1 MHSEEV
7 KNLRLNYTVNILDG
21 AFFGLGI
28 GFASFT
34 TIIPLFVA
42 TLTNSAILIGLI
54 SAIHVM
60 GWQIPQLLVANR
72 VARLERFK
80 PMVMWMTIHERLPFL
95 GLALI
100 TLALPLI
107 GPVAALVLTF
117 LMVSWQ
123 GLGAGFTANPWQNMI
138 GKVIPSDYLATFFG
152 MQSSAANL
160 LSSGTAIAAGLIL
173 EQQVFPSNFTI
184 CFLACFIS
192 MGFSYA
198 ALGVTRESKREN
210 VVTKEAQIPI
220 WHSIKRIL
228 KADHNFN
235 WFLVSRM
242 LVQFG
247 TMAFAFYTVY
257 AVKRL
262 GASDVSVG
270 ILTSVLMFTQV
281 ITNPLLGWLADHWS
295 RKRTL
300 EVGALAI
307 MSSALLAWFAPNV
320 AWMYP
325 AMVLAGLA
333 NTAFWTVVMAVTL
346 QFGSE
351 ADRPTYVGMAN
362 TFIAPATIVA
372 PLIGGW
378 LADATSYQFTFLFAA
393 VAGLL
398 SALAF
403 HFFVKEP
410 SKA

>member
-1 MHSEEV
+1 
-7 KNLRLNYTVNILDG
+7 
-21 AFFGLGI
+21 
-28 GFASFT
+28 
-34 TIIPLFVA
+34 
-42 TLTNSAILIGLI
+42 
-54 SAIHVM
+54 
-60 GWQIPQLLVANR
+60 
-72 VARLERFK
+72 
-80 PMVMWMTIHERLPFL
+80 
-95 GLALI
+95 
-100 TLALPLI
+100 
-107 GPVAALVLTF
+107 
-117 LMVSWQ
+117 
-123 GLGAGFTANPWQNMI
+123 
-138 GKVIPSDYLATFFG
+138 
-152 MQSSAANL
+152 
-160 LSSGTAIAAGLIL
+160 
-173 EQQVFPSNFTI
+173 
-184 CFLACFIS
+184 
-192 MGFSYA
+192 
-198 ALGVTRESKREN
+198 
-210 VVTKEAQIPI
+210 
-220 WHSIKRIL
+220 
-228 KADHNFN
+228 
-235 WFLVSRM
+235 M

-270 ILTSVLMFTQV
+270 ILTGVLMFTQV

-295 RKRTL
+295 RKSTL
-300 EVGALAI
+300 EVGAVAI
-307 MSSALLAWFAPNV
+307 LGSALLAWFAPNV

-410 SKA
+410 GKA